1 MQKITSNTHASL
13 DEQEQVEHCFICGEA
28 LDEVAGC
35 SCPSSDSEETEA
47 CDCSECD

>member
-1 MQKITSNTHASL
+1 MPKIHSNDDDASL
-13 DEQEQVEHCFICGEA
+13 DEQEEVEECFLCGEA

-35 SCPSSDSEETEA
+35 SCTSGEEEA